1 MDRNNPTA
9 TKQKLEPKKRKEFP
23 GLGLKKKPLK
33 AGKDAGGVE
42 VKAKLEAMKKLAQ
55 VSTKSTEDA
64 PGNNED
70 SSGSSRN
77 KGIHKY
83 AQEVVKDALQKR
95 NNEKYQV
102 SNPIMRKK
110 KCTDASS
117 QGLERKNVESPQLT
131 NEQVE
136 GLMRKFNEKANINI
150 GERVSLANELGL
162 SEKQVQTWFSSRR
175 TKMKKTQELA
185 ELMAGSGPD
194 TNKQNGPNLNRLTMK
209 KGRGLNAKALP
220 QSKEDAAVLQSAV
233 AEENH
238 EVIDVIDEEEDL
250 FYREKKHDAAK
261 DLPLLKPPSNSRVDR
276 KIGTNQIKSALGC
289 SDTKTKVRQICLYK
303 KLRTFERLKSGC
315 S

>member
-1 MDRNNPTA
+1 MDRNKPTA

-23 GLGLKKKPLK
+23 ALGLKKKPLK
-33 AGKDAGGVE
+33 AGKDVGGVE
-42 VKAKLEAMKKLAQ
+42 VKAKLEAIKKLAQ
-55 VSTKSTEDA
+55 VSSKPNEDA
-64 PGNNED
+64 PGNDAD

-77 KGIHKY
+77 KGINKY

-95 NNEKYQV
+95 DNEKYQV
-102 SNPIMRKK
+102 SNPKMSKK
-110 KCTDASS
+110 KCTEASS

-194 TNKQNGPNLNRLTMK
+194 TNKQNLNKLTMK
-209 KGRGLNAKALP
+209 KGRGLNTRALP
-220 QSKEDAAVLQSAV
+220 QSKEDAAVPQIAGA

-250 FYREKKHDAAK
+250 FYREKNLDAAK
-261 DLPLLKPPSNSRVDR
+261 DLPLLKPPSNSRLDK
-276 KIGTNQIKSALGC
+276 KIGAKQIRSAFGC
-289 SDTKTKVRQICLYK
+289 SDTKIKVKIVLFK
-303 KLRTFERLKSGC
+303 VPLN
-315 S
+315 